1 MSLIGQIQARPGKGI
16 GRTVDEF
23 PKLGGG
29 VCNDEDDGGDE
40 DDSPC
45 QHPSQVTDPS
55 ARLYSYPSQIKK
67 IQSRESK
74 TACSVFC
81 SFRCLTRGMMSSG
94 SRDLSATGPPSV

>member
-23 PKLGGG
+23 PKLGG
-29 VCNDEDDGGDE
+29 VCNDEDDGDDE
-40 DDSPC
+40 DDAPC

-67 IQSRESK
+67 YSPENLKQHALSS
-74 TACSVFC
+74 ALSV
-81 SFRCLTRGMMSSG
+81 
-94 SRDLSATGPPSV
+94 A